1 MDTTLAD
8 IGRSRSTWTD
18 AQRTALRAAFTA
30 IRDFFK
36 EAFILRGKRATVAV
50 DNFSGSTD
58 IVVECKFVPRSV
70 TVLDVVAADGFHYT
84 SSYRWSWD
92 NNFVR
97 MTEYAGFLPTG
108 GTLTFDVFIE
118 RA

>member
-1 MDTTLAD
+1 MKALLADLSSTVWEPEQRRWLHEKFQTLAD
-8 IGRSRSTWTD
+8 
-18 AQRTALRAAFTA
+18 AFQGTLM
-30 IRDFFK
+30 
-36 EAFILRGKRATVAV
+36 LRGKRASVAV
-50 DNFSGSTD
+50 ENFSGSTD

-70 TVLDVVAADGFHYT
+70 TVLDVVASDGFHYT

-92 NNFVR
+92 NGFVR

-108 GTLTFDVFIE
+108 GVLTFDVFIE